1 MSKWMALLKM
11 NMKLLLRNKGFLFFL
26 CITPIVTAMILN
38 LKMDSEIYDNKEEK
52 SNITELETSNS
63 KAVYQGDTSMFIIK
77 VYDASQTELSE
88 YLLNRL
94 AGTGI
99 FSVCRADVTGM
110 TEKEVEEQAKK
121 DAFDDRA
128 GTLLY
133 LKKDFECSVFNG
145 DYEGA
150 IQIYDVSDDDRW
162 ELFETEMTDAL
173 SQLHALAEATG
184 KNSSQVLKLLQSVEE
199 YMPAKQVVQLRGKED
214 IELTD
219 SQIHHKSSIGYA
231 FAIITL
237 GFLFC
242 GVYVAHTVIE
252 EQNNKVYTR
261 VMLSKAGRWEYLGSK
276 FLVAFLMSAV
286 QTLLLGAC
294 IFVLKDMEFGIPK
307 GSFLLLIFC
316 MGIIFSTISFLLGV
330 IIGDIMSANYA
341 VFALW
346 SISALLSGLY
356 FSLDSA
362 SPVLRTISY
371 LMPQRWFMRASEILL
386 AGDKGAFSMVL
397 YITMAYLI
405 VALSVGGIG
414 LKITRREA

>member
-1 MSKWMALLKM
+1 
-11 NMKLLLRNKGFLFFL
+11 
-26 CITPIVTAMILN
+26 
-38 LKMDSEIYDNKEEK
+38 
-52 SNITELETSNS
+52 
-63 KAVYQGDTSMFIIK
+63 
-77 VYDASQTELSE
+77 
-88 YLLNRL
+88 
-94 AGTGI
+94 
-99 FSVCRADVTGM
+99 
-110 TEKEVEEQAKK
+110 
-121 DAFDDRA
+121 
-128 GTLLY
+128 
-133 LKKDFECSVFNG
+133 
-145 DYEGA
+145 
-150 IQIYDVSDDDRW
+150 
-162 ELFETEMTDAL
+162 
-173 SQLHALAEATG
+173 
-184 KNSSQVLKLLQSVEE
+184 
-199 YMPAKQVVQLRGKED
+199 MPKKQVVQLRGKED

>member
-1 MSKWMALLKM
+1 MSKWTALLKM

-38 LKMDSEIYDNKEEK
+38 LKMDSEIYDNKELK
-52 SNITELETSNS
+52 SNITELESLDS
-63 KAVYQGDTSMFIIK
+63 KAVYQGDTSMFIVK
-77 VYDASQTELSE
+77 VYDASKTELSE

-94 AGTGI
+94 AGMGM
-99 FSVCRADVTGM
+99 FSVCRADVTGL
-110 TEKEVEEQAKK
+110 TDKEVEEQARK

-133 LKKDFECSVFNG
+133 LKKDFERCLFEG

-150 IQIYDVSDDDRW
+150 IQIYEVTDDERW
-162 ELFETEMTDAL
+162 ELFETEMTDTL
-173 SQLHALAEATG
+173 SQLHALADST
-184 KNSSQVLKLLQSVEE
+184 KDSSQVLKLLQSVEE
-199 YMPAKQVVQLRGKED
+199 YMPKKQVVQLRGKED

-261 VMLSKAGRWEYLGSK
+261 VMLSKADRWEYLGSK

-286 QTLLLGAC
+286 QTLLLGVC
-294 IFVLKDMEFGIPK
+294 MFLIKDMDFGISK

>member
-1 MSKWMALLKM
+1 MSIWTALLKM

-38 LKMDSEIYDNKEEK
+38 LKMDSEIYDNKELK
-52 SNITELETSNS
+52 SNITELESLDS
-63 KAVYQGDTSMFIIK
+63 KAVYQGDTSMFIVK
-77 VYDASQTELSE
+77 VYDASKTELSE

-94 AGTGI
+94 AGMGM
-99 FSVCRADVTGM
+99 FSVCRADVTGL
-110 TEKEVEEQAKK
+110 TDKEVEEQARK

-133 LKKDFECSVFNG
+133 LKKDFERCLFEG

-150 IQIYDVSDDDRW
+150 IQIYEVTDDERW
-162 ELFETEMTDAL
+162 ELFETEMTDTL
-173 SQLHALAEATG
+173 SQLHALADST
-184 KNSSQVLKLLQSVEE
+184 KDSSQVLKLLQSVEE
-199 YMPAKQVVQLRGKED
+199 YMPKKQVVQLRGKED

-219 SQIHHKSSIGYA
+219 SQIHNKSSIGYA

-261 VMLSKAGRWEYLGSK
+261 VMLSKADRWEYLGSK

-286 QTLLLGAC
+286 QTLLLGVC
-294 IFVLKDMEFGIPK
+294 MFLIKDMDFGISK

>member
-1 MSKWMALLKM
+1 MSKWTALLKM

-38 LKMDSEIYDNKEEK
+38 LKMDSEIYDNKELK
-52 SNITELETSNS
+52 SNITELESPDS
-63 KAVYQGDTSMFIIK
+63 KAVYQGDTSMFIVK
-77 VYDASQTELSE
+77 VYDASKTELSE

-94 AGTGI
+94 AGMGM
-99 FSVCRADVTGM
+99 FSVCRTDVTDL
-110 TEKEVEEQAKK
+110 TDKEVEEQARK

-133 LKKDFECSVFNG
+133 LKKDFERCLFDG

-150 IQIYDVSDDDRW
+150 IQIYEVSDDDRW
-162 ELFETEMTDAL
+162 ELFETEMKDAL
-173 SQLHALAEATG
+173 SQLHALADGT
-184 KNSSQVLKLLQSVEE
+184 KDSSQVLKLLQAVEE
-199 YMPAKQVVQLRGKED
+199 YMPKKQVVQLRGKED

-261 VMLSKAGRWEYLGSK
+261 VMLSKADRWEYLGSK

-286 QTLLLGAC
+286 QTLLLGVC
-294 IFVLKDMEFGIPK
+294 MFVLKDMDFGISK